1 MKHIAGKEA
10 FFDSDEYYCRFGNR
24 GVVCCQWHTHDFYEC
39 VVLLKGKAEH
49 EVNGGKYKMKQ
60 GALICLAPGEAHSY
74 VPSNK
79 DEAPLYLSLG
89 ISAAFFEKYVSIW
102 GELLKSGFCF
112 KNKQI
117 LKMQPEDFSGL
128 QMLIERYKEAFANE
142 KTFIFN
148 QIFTLIVICVL
159 KCREAGTNTNVSILE
174 YAMHGMKKIENF
186 SEGMSAFLRLT
197 NMSQR
202 HLSRLMQEHYK
213 MTPYEYITDIRLNYA
228 ANLLIHSDLS
238 VLDVSEVVGYES
250 VNTFISQF
258 KKHFGDTPK
267 KYRDKFLRE
276 NS

>member
-174 YAMHGMKKIENF
+174 YAMEFYGEYDLWSNASNRKNHI
-186 SEGMSAFLRLT
+186 
-197 NMSQR
+197 
-202 HLSRLMQEHYK
+202 
-213 MTPYEYITDIRLNYA
+213 PYVFKALLLN
-228 ANLLIHSDLS
+228 
-238 VLDVSEVVGYES
+238 DVSK
-250 VNTFISQF
+250 I
-258 KKHFGDTPK
+258 GDCIVCQ
-267 KYRDKFLRE
+267 DGE
-276 NS
+276 N